1 MWTLTFRILIFLAKC
16 LWSCHPI
23 VTADEENTNQLTN
36 RNKKH
41 SKEDQEDS
49 GQVSSWKKLWLIPND
64 MEIHS
69 QQREEKIRG
78 QKVFLLV
85 LFAESPCRGD
95 WLPESP
101 GK

>member
-64 MEIHS
+64 MEIQS